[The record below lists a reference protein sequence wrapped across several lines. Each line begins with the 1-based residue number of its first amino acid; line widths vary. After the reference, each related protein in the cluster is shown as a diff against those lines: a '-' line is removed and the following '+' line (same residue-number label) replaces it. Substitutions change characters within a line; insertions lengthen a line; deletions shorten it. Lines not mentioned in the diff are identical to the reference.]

1 MAYVRRPKAVYSH
14 LEKVLKNER
23 GGEEDEEDEDCEKDN
38 ENKT

>member
-14 LEKVLKNER
+14 LEKVLKNE

-38 ENKT
+38 KNKT